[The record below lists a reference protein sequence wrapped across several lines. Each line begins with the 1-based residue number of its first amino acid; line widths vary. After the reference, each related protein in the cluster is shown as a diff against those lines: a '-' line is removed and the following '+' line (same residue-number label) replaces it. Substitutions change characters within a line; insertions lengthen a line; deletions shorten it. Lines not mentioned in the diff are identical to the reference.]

1 MKEEN
6 QMLRIVRHKLT
17 GLFYTAN
24 GAVSPYESQAANFD
38 TIEEAIVFCQEHGL
52 LDVDLVVKAAQ
63 AVKAEGL
70 ICTMPV

>member
-1 MKEEN
+1 MNEKN

-17 GLFYTAN
+17 GLFYTAD
-24 GAVSPYESQAANFD
+24 GAVSPYEGQAANFD
-38 TIEEAIVFCQEHGL
+38 TIEAAIQFCQEHGL

-63 AVKAEGL
+63 AMKTNGL